1 MVKTEADVKISL
13 VHQGK
18 DGNSVTFKVQ
28 KLPVTLGREADNDI
42 ALSDKS
48 VSRLHSEIFL
58 KKDKLF
64 IKDLGSHNGTYIN
77 NQKITSS
84 PLSTNDLVRLGKTY
98 ELTVKVGEQKTDIAR
113 EEWDL
118 STQLISPEE
127 LEAEAKK
134 EGEGE
139 LGASTGSVL
148 AFFQKAGKI
157 MEDAFKS
164 EDIVRGIL
172 DLTFQIIP
180 ATRGFVLLVD
190 PESGEMVVKAQK
202 FREGESKQPQGGSH
216 LSTTILDHAIK
227 QGRAVLTLDAG
238 RDERFGTAESVKNQK
253 IRGAICVPLKGRTEI
268 LGAIYVHSGL
278 SSHKFSVSDLKLL
291 TAVGAEMGVAVEN
304 VRLYEDKIKSE
315 RLAAVGQ
322 AIAGLGHCIKNIL
335 NGMEGGSFILQR
347 GLDKGADDSIR
358 EGWDILKRN
367 SSRLKDLMLDM
378 LAYSKPR
385 EPIYAEINGNN
396 IPKEVVDLLNEK
408 AKSKGVNLQFIPDDQ
423 LGKVML
429 DGRAIYRGLLNLIT
443 NALDACPPEGGKVEV
458 NTHLLPDREQ
468 FQVIV
473 RDNGQ
478 GISEENLAK
487 LGRAFFSTK
496 GAEGTGLGLSV
507 TYKVIEE
514 HKGHVQV
521 DSKVGTGTTF
531 AVTLPLKGPL
541 SS

>member
-1 MVKTEADVKISL
+1 MVETEADVKINL
-13 VHQGK
+13 VHQK
-18 DGNSVTFKVQ
+18 EDENPITFKVQ
-28 KLPVTLGREADNDI
+28 KLPVNLGREADNDI
-42 ALSDKS
+42 SISDKS
-48 VSRLHSEIFL
+48 VSRRHAEIFL

-64 IKDLGSHNGTYIN
+64 IKDLGSQNGTYVN
-77 NQKITSS
+77 DQKITLS
-84 PLSTNDLVRLGKTY
+84 PLSANDSIRLGKTY
-98 ELTVKVGEQKTDIAR
+98 GLKIMIGEQKPGIAR

-118 STQLISPEE
+118 STRLISPEE
-127 LEAEAKK
+127 LETEAR

-157 MEDAFKS
+157 LEDAFAL

-190 PESGEMVVKAQK
+190 PETGEMVVKAQK
-202 FREGESKQPQGGSH
+202 FREGEDKKRYGGLH

-227 QGRAVLTLDAG
+227 QGKAVLTLDAG
-238 RDERFGTAESVKNQK
+238 MDERFGASESVRNQK

-278 SSHKFSVSDLKLL
+278 SSHRFTVSDLKLL

-322 AIAGLGHCIKNIL
+322 AIAGLGHCVKNIL
-335 NGMEGGSFILQR
+335 NGMEGGSYILQS

-385 EPIYAEINGNN
+385 EPIYSKIDGNN
-396 IPKEVVDLLNEK
+396 IPKEVVELLYEK
-408 AKSKGVNLQFIPDDQ
+408 ARSKGVNLRFIPDDR
-423 LGKVML
+423 LGMVML
-429 DGRAIYRGLLNLIT
+429 DGKAIYRGLLNLIT
-443 NALDACPPEGGKVEV
+443 NAIDACPPNGGSVEV
-458 NTHLLPDREQ
+458 KTHLLPESEQ
-468 FQVIV
+468 FQIVIQ
-473 RDNGQ
+473 DNGA
-478 GISEENLAK
+478 GIRQENLAK

-496 GAEGTGLGLSV
+496 GAEGTGLGLCL

-514 HKGHVQV
+514 HEGRVEV
-521 DSKVGTGTTF
+521 DSNVGTGTTF
-531 AVTLPLKGPL
+531 TVTLPLKEPV
-541 SS
+541 SN

>member
-1 MVKTEADVKISL
+1 MKIRF
-13 VHQGK
+13 VHKGK
-18 DGNSVTFKVQ
+18 DGNSVTFNTQ
-28 KLPVTLGREADNDI
+28 KLPLTIGREAGNDI

-48 VSRLHSEIFL
+48 VSRLHAEIFL
-58 KKDKLF
+58 KEDKLF
-64 IKDLGSHNGTYIN
+64 IKDLGSNNGTYIN
-77 NQKITSS
+77 NQEIKSS
-84 PLSTNDLVRLGKTY
+84 VLSNNDMVRLGKTY
-98 ELTVKVGEQKTDIAR
+98 ELMVLVGEQQIDSFR

-118 STQLISPEE
+118 STKLISPEDIE
-127 LEAEAKK
+127 VEARS
-134 EGEGE
+134 EGKGE
-139 LGASTGSVL
+139 LGTSTGSVL

-157 MEDAFKS
+157 LENAFES

-190 PESGEMVVKAQK
+190 PDTGEMVVQAQK
-202 FREGESKQPQGGSH
+202 FRSGESKQMQNGSH

-227 QGRAVLTLDAG
+227 QGKAVLTLDAG
-238 RDERFGTAESVKNQK
+238 RDERFGAAESVRNQQ

-304 VRLYEDKIKSE
+304 VRLYKDNIKSE
-315 RLAAVGQ
+315 KLAAVGQ
-322 AIAGLGHCIKNIL
+322 AIAGLSHCIKNIL
-335 NGMEGGSFILQR
+335 NGMEGGSFILQK
-347 GLDKGADDSIR
+347 GLDKEDDNKIR

-385 EPIYAEINGNN
+385 EPLCAEIDGNS
-396 IPKEVVDLLNEK
+396 IHEEVVDLLREK
-408 AKSKGVNLQFIPDDQ
+408 AKAKGVDLQFMPDEN

-443 NALDACPPEGGKVEV
+443 NALDACPSEGGKVEV
-458 NTHLLPDREQ
+458 KTHLLPEGKH
-468 FQVIV
+468 FQIAIQ
-473 RDNGQ
+473 DNGQ

-496 GAEGTGLGLSV
+496 GSEGTGLGLSV

-514 HKGHVQV
+514 HKGNVQV
-521 DSKVGTGTTF
+521 DSKVGIGTTF
-531 AVTLPLKGPL
+531 TVTLPVKGPL
-541 SS
+541 SSSP

>member
-1 MVKTEADVKISL
+1 MKISL

-18 DGNSVTFKVQ
+18 DGNSVTFNVQ
-28 KLPVTLGREADNDI
+28 KLPVILGREADNDV

-58 KKDKLF
+58 KKNKLF
-64 IKDLGSHNGTYIN
+64 IKDLGSHNGTYVN

-84 PLSTNDLVRLGKTY
+84 PLSTNDVVRLGKTY
-98 ELTVKVGEQKTDIAR
+98 ELTVRIGDQKADIVR

-127 LEAEAKK
+127 LEAEAKR

-139 LGASTGSVL
+139 LRASTGSVL

-157 MEDAFKS
+157 LEDAFES

-190 PESGEMVVKAQK
+190 PETGEMVVKAQK
-202 FREGESKQPQGGSH
+202 FREGESKQPQGGLH

-253 IRGAICVPLKGRTEI
+253 IRSAICVPLKGRTEI

-304 VRLYEDKIKSE
+304 VRLCEDKIKSE

-358 EGWDILKRN
+358 EGWEILKRN

-396 IPKEVVDLLNEK
+396 IPKEVVELLREK
-408 AKSKGVNLQFIPDDQ
+408 AKSKEVGLQFIPDKR

-429 DGRAIYRGLLNLIT
+429 DGKAIYRGLLNMIT
-443 NALDACPPEGGKVEV
+443 NALDACPSEGGRVEV
-458 NTHLLPDREQ
+458 KTHLLPDGEQ
-468 FQVIV
+468 FQVVV

-521 DSKVGTGTTF
+521 DSKVGAGTTF
-531 AVTLPLKGPL
+531 TVTLPVKGPL

>member
-1 MVKTEADVKISL
+1 MVKTEADMKISL

-18 DGNSVTFKVQ
+18 DGSSVTIKVQ
-28 KLPVTLGREADNDI
+28 KLPVTLGREADIDI
-42 ALSDKS
+42 AMSDKS

-64 IKDLGSHNGTYIN
+64 IKDLGSRNGTYVN

-84 PLSTNDLVRLGKTY
+84 PLSANDLVRLGKTF
-98 ELTVKVGEQKTDIAR
+98 ELTVKIGEQKDGIAR

-118 STQLISPEE
+118 STQVISPEE
-127 LEAEAKK
+127 LEAEAKW
-134 EGEGE
+134 EREGE
-139 LGASTGSVL
+139 LGSSTGSVL

-157 MEDAFKS
+157 LENAFET

-190 PESGEMVVKAQK
+190 PETGEMVVKAHK
-202 FREGESKQPQGGSH
+202 FRESKSKHLQDGPH

-227 QGRAVLTLDAG
+227 QGKAVLTLDAG
-238 RDERFGTAESVKNQK
+238 RDERFGFAESVKNQN

-322 AIAGLGHCIKNIL
+322 AIASLGHCIKNIL
-335 NGMEGGSFILQR
+335 NGMEGGSFILQK
-347 GLDKGADDSIR
+347 GLDKGADDSIHK
-358 EGWDILKRN
+358 GWDILKRN
-367 SSRLKDLMLDM
+367 SSRLKDLMLEM

-385 EPIYAEINGNN
+385 EPIYVEINGNSV
-396 IPKEVVDLLNEK
+396 PKEAVELLIEK
-408 AKSKGVNLQFIPDDQ
+408 AKSNGVSLQFIPDDQ

-429 DGRAIYRGLLNLIT
+429 DGKAIYRGVLNLIT

-458 NTHLLPDREQ
+458 KTHLLPNKEQ
-468 FQVIV
+468 FQIV
-473 RDNGQ
+473 VQDNGQ

-487 LGRAFFSTK
+487 LGKAFFSTK

-514 HKGHVQV
+514 HKGQILV
-521 DSKVGTGTTF
+521 DSKVGIGTTF
-531 AVTLPLKGPL
+531 TVTLPLKGPL

>member
-1 MVKTEADVKISL
+1 MVKTEAFMKITL

-18 DGNSVTFKVQ
+18 DGNSITFKVQ
-28 KLPVTLGREADNDI
+28 KLPVTLGREADIDI
-42 ALSDKS
+42 ASSDKS

-64 IKDLGSHNGTYIN
+64 IKDLGSHNGTYVN

-84 PLSTNDLVRLGKTY
+84 PLSPNDLVRLGKTY
-98 ELTVKVGEQKTDIAR
+98 ELTVKGGEQKADIAR

-127 LEAEAKK
+127 LEAEAKR

-157 MEDAFKS
+157 LEDAFKT

-190 PESGEMVVKAQK
+190 PETGEMVVKAQK
-202 FREGESKQPQGGSH
+202 FREGESKELQGRSD

-227 QGRAVLTLDAG
+227 KGRAVLTLDAG
-238 RDERFGTAESVKNQK
+238 RDERFGTAESVKKQQ

-335 NGMEGGSFILQR
+335 NGIEGGSFILQR
-347 GLDKGADDSIR
+347 GLDKGADDSIH
-358 EGWDILKRN
+358 EGWEILKRN
-367 SSRLKDLMLDM
+367 SSRLNDLMLDM
-378 LAYSKPR
+378 LTYSKPR
-385 EPIYAEINGNN
+385 EPIYAEINGNS
-396 IPKEVVDLLNEK
+396 IPKEVVELLQEK

-429 DGRAIYRGLLNLIT
+429 DGKAIYRGLLNLIT

-458 NTHLLPDREQ
+458 KTHLLPDSKQ
-468 FQVIV
+468 FQIVV

-514 HKGHVQV
+514 HKGYIHV

-541 SS
+541 SN

>member
-13 VHQGK
+13 VHQEK
-18 DGNSVTFKVQ
+18 DGNFTTFKIQ
-28 KLPVTLGREADNDI
+28 KLPVTLGREVDNDI
-42 ALSDKS
+42 AVSDKS
-48 VSRLHSEIFL
+48 VSRMHAEIFL
-58 KKDKLF
+58 KKKKLF
-64 IKDLGSHNGTYIN
+64 IKDLGSHNGTFVN
-77 NQKITSS
+77 DQKITSS
-84 PLSTNDLVRLGKTY
+84 PLSADDLLRLGKTY
-98 ELTVKVGEQKTDIAR
+98 ELKVRIGEQKPDIAR

-118 STQLISPEE
+118 STKLISPEE
-127 LEAEAKK
+127 LEIELKK

-139 LGASTGSVL
+139 VGASTGSVL

-157 MEDAFKS
+157 LEDAFEL

-190 PESGEMVVKAQK
+190 PETGEMVVKAKK
-202 FREGESKQPQGGSH
+202 FREGEAKEPRGVLD

-227 QGRAVLTLDAG
+227 HGKAVLTLDAG
-238 RDERFGTAESVKNQK
+238 RDERFGTAESVRNQK

-278 SSHKFSVSDLKLL
+278 TSTRFTVNDLKLL

-304 VRLYEDKIKSE
+304 VRLYKDKIKSE

-335 NGMEGGSFILQR
+335 NGMEGGSFILQK
-347 GLDKGADDSIR
+347 GLDKGADDTIR
-358 EGWDILKRN
+358 EGWDILRRN
-367 SSRLKDLMLDM
+367 NSKLKDLMLDM

-385 EPIYAEINGNN
+385 EPVYAETPGNA
-396 IPKEVVDLLNEK
+396 IPKEVIELLSEK
-408 AKSKGVNLQFIPDDQ
+408 AKSKGVSLRFIPDDR
-423 LGKVML
+423 LGKVMV
-429 DGRAIYRGLLNLIT
+429 DGKAIYRGVLNLIT
-443 NALDACPPEGGKVEV
+443 NAIDACSLDGGEVEV
-458 NTHLLPDREQ
+458 NTHLLPESEQ
-468 FQVIV
+468 FQVV
-473 RDNGQ
+473 VKDNGQ
-478 GISEENLAK
+478 GIPEENIAK
-487 LGRAFFSTK
+487 LGKAFFSTR
-496 GAEGTGLGLSV
+496 GAEGTGLGLCV

-514 HKGHVQV
+514 HKGHIHV

-531 AVTLPLKGPL
+531 AVTLPLKGPF

>member
-1 MVKTEADVKISL
+1 MAKTEADMKVSL

-18 DGNSVTFKVQ
+18 DGNSVTIKVQ
-28 KLPVTLGREADNDI
+28 KLPATLGREADIDI
-42 ALSDKS
+42 TMSDKS

-64 IKDLGSHNGTYIN
+64 IKDLGSRNGTYVN
-77 NQKITSS
+77 NKKITSS
-84 PLSTNDLVRLGKTY
+84 PLSANDMVRLGKTF
-98 ELTVKVGEQKTDIAR
+98 EFQVKVGEQKDGIAR

-127 LEAEAKK
+127 LEVEAKR
-134 EGEGE
+134 ERAGE
-139 LGASTGSVL
+139 LGSCTGSVL

-157 MEDAFKS
+157 LEDAFEI

-190 PESGEMVVKAQK
+190 PETGEMVVKAQK
-202 FREGESKQPQGGSH
+202 FREGESEQPQDGPH

-238 RDERFGTAESVKNQK
+238 RDERFGAAESVKNQN

-278 SSHKFSVSDLKLL
+278 SSSKFSVSDLKLL

-322 AIAGLGHCIKNIL
+322 AIASLGHCIKNIL

-347 GLDKGADDSIR
+347 GLDKEANDSIQ

-385 EPIYAEINGNN
+385 EPIYAEINGNST
-396 IPKEVVDLLNEK
+396 PKEVAELLLEK
-408 AKSKGVNLQFIPDDQ
+408 AKSKGVNLRFIPDDQ

-429 DGRAIYRGLLNLIT
+429 DGKAIYRGLLNLIT
-443 NALDACPPEGGKVEV
+443 NAIDACPPEGGKVEV
-458 NTHLLPDREQ
+458 RTHLLHDKEQ
-468 FQVIV
+468 FQIVV

-487 LGRAFFSTK
+487 LGKAFFSTK

-514 HKGHVQV
+514 HKGHIQV

-531 AVTLPLKGPL
+531 VVTLPLKGPQ